1 MEGAA
6 SIASESFPS
15 VEAGTSPRCLSSV
28 AHTLWV
34 QGSERE
40 ERALGA
46 GLLWA
51 AVSGEEGRRG
61 EEKAS
66 LTPCAS
72 PPGSSNSAGRRRL
85 SAPHAPSLCRSL
97 SLLLAPAELWVL
109 VLLLSLPEL
118 SSCRGCRHDRR
129 PASARLQPEGG
140 VRAPGALLPG
150 SAGGAWEQAAP
161 QHRRPALG
169 SRAQQAAPPKG
180 ASGGLEGQ
188 KGERLEELRGLGA
201 GGLSAHLFRE
211 AAFRL
216 LPVESWDR
224 AGVCL

>member
-34 QGSERE
+34 QGSEGE

-72 PPGSSNSAGRRRL
+72 PPGSSKSAGRRRL
-85 SAPHAPSLCRSL
+85 SAPHAPSLCCWL
-97 SLLLAPAELWVL
+97 Q
-109 VLLLSLPEL
+109 L
-118 SSCRGCRHDRR
+118 SSGCWCCSCLFRSCRAVGAAGMTDVLPQPDCSLKAVCEPLERCCLDQLEEPGSKRL
-129 PASARLQPEGG
+129 PNTGARLWGR
-140 VRAPGALLPG
+140 VRSKLLRQKVL
-150 SAGGAWEQAAP
+150 AGDWRGK
-161 QHRRPALG
+161 
-169 SRAQQAAPPKG
+169 KG
-180 ASGGLEGQ
+180 
-188 KGERLEELRGLGA
+188 K
-201 GGLSAHLFRE
+201 
-211 AAFRL
+211 
-216 LPVESWDR
+216 D
-224 AGVCL
+224 